1 MDKVRKFMEKHHM
14 IGQGDFI
21 AVGVSGGADSVCLLL
36 LLCEL
41 KQEYDLE
48 LCAVHINHG
57 IRREAFKDQEFVENL
72 CRRRK
77 VPWITFSEDVKGI
90 AEKQSMSLEEA
101 GRMIRYRCFRKVL
114 DMHGGGKI
122 AVAHHQNDQAETMLY
137 RMSRGT
143 GIQGLKGMEAV
154 RADVIRP
161 LLCLKKEEILAY
173 LKEKGQDWME
183 DASNEDN
190 TFARNKIRN
199 QVIPALTKVNA
210 RAVEHIVSL
219 SEEIEEWSRYLEE
232 QLSEA
237 WKACVKQEGK
247 GSLIDTGRFL
257 EEPEPIRRLLAKQ
270 VIEQTA
276 GRKKD
281 IEKVHIQSF
290 CDLAFRE
297 TGKSI
302 DLPYGLIGRKTYGGL
317 LVEEKQTRAE
327 TGTAGQLVLTET
339 DRYEKKEKKDFT
351 KIIDYDKIDKDIQLR
366 YRKPGDFFV
375 FSKDGKSKSLSR
387 FFIDQKIPREER
399 DRIPLAADGSRIIW
413 IIGHRLS
420 EFYKVSEKTKRYLR
434 LEYN

>member
-1 MDKVRKFMEKHHM
+1 MEKHHM

-77 VPWITFSEDVKGI
+77 VPWITFSEDVKGT

-173 LKEKGQDWME
+173 LKEKDQDWME

-247 GSLIDTGRFL
+247 GRLIDTGRFL

-270 VIEQTA
+270 AIEQAA

-339 DRYEKKEKKDFT
+339 DRYEKMEEKDFT

-366 YRKPGDFFV
+366 YRKSGDFFV
-375 FSKDGKSKSLSR
+375 FSKDGK
-387 FFIDQKIPREER
+387 
-399 DRIPLAADGSRIIW
+399 RIILW
-413 IIGHRLS
+413 P
-420 EFYKVSEKTKRYLR
+420 E
-434 LEYN
+434 

>member
-1 MDKVRKFMEKHHM
+1 MEKHHM

-339 DRYEKKEKKDFT
+339 DRYEKMEEKDFT

-399 DRIPLAADGSRIIW
+399 DRIPLAAGGRPVIW